1 MGYTHYWEFKTPTE
15 NYTEQKKK
23 ALMEIE
29 VLLERMP
36 KHSNSAGSYYANEL
50 LKIKGG
56 DGEAKFELNGR
67 DLWINGDAKD
77 GFDHE
82 TFYVNL
88 ETPGVNFD
96 FCKTARKP
104 YDFVVCTMLLSLA
117 NHLENFEFSSDGDKD
132 DWKPVVDFYLKENNN
147 YISDNLKK
155 SLEKINK

>member
-1 MGYTHYWEFKTPTE
+1 MGYTHYWNFKSPTE

-29 VLLERMP
+29 VLLERLP
-36 KHSNSAGSYYANEL
+36 KNSNTAGAYYESEP

-56 DGEAKFELNGR
+56 DGDTKFELHEK
-67 DLWINGDAKD
+67 DIWLNGDAKL
-77 GFDHE
+77 GMDHE

-88 ETPGVNFD
+88 STPGTEFD

-104 YDFVVCTMLLSLA
+104 YDFVVCTLLMSLA
-117 NHLENFEFSSDGDKD
+117 NHLEGFEFSSDGDHD
-132 DWKPVVDFYLKENNN
+132 DWKPAIDFYLKHNDN

-155 SLEKINK
+155 SLEKIIK

>member
-1 MGYTHYWEFKTPTE
+1 MGYTHYWNFKSPTE
-15 NYTEQKKK
+15 NYTEQKRK

-36 KHSNSAGSYYANEL
+36 KHSTSAGGYYLNDP

-56 DGEAKFELNGR
+56 DGVAKFELKEK
-67 DLWINGDAKD
+67 DIWLNGDAKD
-77 GFDHE
+77 GYDHG
-82 TFYVNL
+82 TFFINL
-88 ETPGVNFD
+88 ETPGTDFD

-104 YDFVVCTMLLSLA
+104 YDFVVCAMLLSLA
-117 NHLENFEFSSDGDKD
+117 NHLENFEFSSDGDKE
-132 DWKPVVDFYLKENNN
+132 DWQPVVTFYLEQNNN

>member
-1 MGYTHYWEFKTPTE
+1 M
-15 NYTEQKKK
+15 
-23 ALMEIE
+23 
-29 VLLERMP
+29 
-36 KHSNSAGSYYANEL
+36 
-50 LKIKGG
+50 
-56 DGEAKFELNGR
+56 
-67 DLWINGDAKD
+67 
-77 GFDHE
+77 
-82 TFYVNL
+82 